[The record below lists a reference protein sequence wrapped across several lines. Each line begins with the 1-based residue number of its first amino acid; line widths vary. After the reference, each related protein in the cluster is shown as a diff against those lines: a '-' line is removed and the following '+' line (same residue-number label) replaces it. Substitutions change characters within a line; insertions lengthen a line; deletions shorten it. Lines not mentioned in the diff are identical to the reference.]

1 MPSRK
6 RKCFAGTTYDFDAE
20 CCVGEG
26 RFRVVVKVRHRVRRL
41 RTTVKAAAIKSP
53 HDATE
58 RRTSPLTPASW
69 YAMLSSS
76 RHAASRQQPERREL
90 PLRDYV
96 TDELSLVMQY
106 GSTEYVRGRQSLQR
120 LLGASPTTS
129 CQLAAHRFICSHESK
144 NAYTW
149 SSLLYCTA

>member
-58 RRTSPLTPASW
+58 EDEPADT
-69 YAMLSSS
+69 
-76 RHAASRQQPERREL
+76 REL
-90 PLRDYV
+90 VRDA
-96 TDELSLVMQY
+96 QF
-106 GSTEYVRGRQSLQR
+106 LQACGKPTATR
-120 LLGASPTTS
+120 AS
-129 CQLAAHRFICSHESK
+129 
-144 NAYTW
+144 
-149 SSLLYCTA
+149 